1 MGRCFLMTIHELK
14 IYGFG
19 KHRDLEI
26 TFNDGTNIILGRNES
41 GKSTVAAFIRALLYG
56 MPESNTSKERKKF
69 RPVSRDVKYGGEM
82 TFEHMGVLYKVTSEF
97 GESKIND
104 ITILYNV
111 TADEKISL
119 GEDMTVGETVL
130 KITAATYDMVS
141 YAAQLASKPNTDNA
155 EADYL
160 FDRLMKDSVDNK
172 NSATDILACKRL
184 KASKESLCSQ
194 QTGKGVLDV
203 LQQKKAATE
212 AAILKVDSVIQEAEQ
227 KRNDCSKM
235 QQALNEEKDKHIA
248 IQSDMNEVAKA
259 VEIVSLHTDIKK
271 YVKEINL
278 LDEELAVAAKRT
290 KHVRTPVNI
299 IFWVLI
305 CLIAICFLG
314 LIFTPQ
320 INKLSFM
327 APLCKYLNVWSQKQY
342 VYMFLG
348 GGALLLIIF
357 HIIFSAVC
365 NRKVRI
371 LRDELFSTEEALSE
385 LLKIDYVYSAKKHSV
400 NRENINIAL
409 DNHKSEY
416 KRARMVLENED
427 NKTKTYNEHLAV
439 VENYTEKIAYTKA
452 SADALTKSVREMED
466 SYFLKEELSEIN
478 SQIALFEKR
487 YEALSLAE
495 EIMEEACQR
504 WQSDMGPE
512 FSKDAA
518 YILNKMTNGR
528 YKEMKIAR
536 NFDISLKN
544 EVGTI
549 QRAYNY
555 SGATIDQMYLA
566 LRLALVK
573 SLSSKDERLPVILD
587 DPFVQYDSER
597 KQLAYSAIEEFSK
610 ENNIQIILTACVK
623 EPFYNSAAI
632 VEL

>member
-1 MGRCFLMTIHELK
+1 MTIHELK

-19 KHRDLEI
+19 KHCNLEI
-26 TFNDGTNIILGRNES
+26 SFYDGTNIILGRNES
-41 GKSTVAAFIRALLYG
+41 GKSTVASFIRALLYG
-56 MPESNTSKERKKF
+56 MPENNTSRERKKF
-69 RPVSRDVKYGGEM
+69 HPGNRDVKYGGEM

-104 ITILYNV
+104 VTILYNV
-111 TADEKISL
+111 TANEKISL
-119 GEDMTVGETVL
+119 GEGMTVGETVL
-130 KITAATYDMVS
+130 KITADTYDMVS
-141 YAAQLASKPNTDNA
+141 YAAQLSSKPNTDNA

-160 FDRLMKDSVDNK
+160 FDRLMKNTVDSK

-184 KASKESLCSQ
+184 KAAKNFVRSSQ
-194 QTGKGVLDV
+194 AENGILD
-203 LQQKKAATE
+203 LLQKKKEKTE

-227 KRNDCSKM
+227 KRNECSKM
-235 QQALNEEKDKHIA
+235 QQALNEEKDKHIS

-259 VEIVSLHTDIKK
+259 VEIVSLHADVKK

-278 LDEELAVAAKRT
+278 LDDELADAAKRT
-290 KHVRTPVNI
+290 KRIRTPVNI
-299 IFWVLI
+299 IFGVLI
-305 CLIAICFLG
+305 SIIAICVLV

-327 APLCKYLNVWSQKQY
+327 ANLCKYLNIWSQNQY
-342 VYMFLG
+342 IYMLLG
-348 GGALLLIIF
+348 AGAILLILF
-357 HIIFSAVC
+357 KIIFSTIY
-365 NRKVRI
+365 NRKVRL
-371 LRDELFSTEEALSE
+371 LRDELFTVEEALSE
-385 LLKIDYVYSAKKHSV
+385 LLKIEYIYSAKKHST

-439 VENYTEKIAYTKA
+439 VENYTEKMAYTKA
-452 SADALTKSVREMED
+452 SADALTKSVSEMED

-478 SQIALFEKR
+478 TQIELFERR

-495 EIMEEACQR
+495 EIMEEAYQR
-504 WQSDMGPE
+504 WQSETGPE

-518 YILNKMTNGR
+518 DILEKMTNGR
-528 YKEMKIAR
+528 YKEMKISR

-544 EVGTI
+544 DAGAM

-555 SGATIDQMYLA
+555 SGATVDQMYLA

-597 KQLAYSAIEEFSK
+597 KQLAYRAVDEFSK
-610 ENNIQIILTACVK
+610 ENNIQIILTACLK
-623 EPFYNSAAI
+623 EPFYNGASI
-632 VEL
+632 IEL

>member
-1 MGRCFLMTIHELK
+1 MTIHELK

-19 KHRDLEI
+19 KHCNLEI
-26 TFNDGTNIILGRNES
+26 SFYDGTNIILGRNES
-41 GKSTVAAFIRALLYG
+41 GKSTVASFIRALLYG
-56 MPESNTSKERKKF
+56 MPENNTSRERKKF
-69 RPVSRDVKYGGEM
+69 RPGNRDVKYGGEM

-104 ITILYNV
+104 VTILYNV
-111 TADEKISL
+111 TANEKISL
-119 GEDMTVGETVL
+119 VEGMTVGETVL
-130 KITAATYDMVS
+130 KITADTYDMVS
-141 YAAQLASKPNTDNA
+141 YAAQLSSKPNTDNA

-160 FDRLMKDSVDNK
+160 FDRLMKNTVDSK

-184 KASKESLCSQ
+184 KAAKNFVSSSQ
-194 QTGKGVLDV
+194 AKNGILD
-203 LQQKKAATE
+203 LLQKKKEKTE

-227 KRNDCSKM
+227 KRNECSKM
-235 QQALNEEKDKHIA
+235 QQALNEEKDKHIS

-259 VEIVSLHTDIKK
+259 VEIVSLHADVKK

-278 LDEELAVAAKRT
+278 LDDELANAAKRT
-290 KHVRTPVNI
+290 KRIRTPVNI
-299 IFWVLI
+299 IFGVLI
-305 CLIAICFLG
+305 SIIAICVLV

-327 APLCKYLNVWSQKQY
+327 ANLCKYLNIWSQNQY
-342 VYMFLG
+342 IYMLF
-348 GGALLLIIF
+348 GAGAILLILF
-357 HIIFSAVC
+357 KIIFSTIC
-365 NRKVRI
+365 NRKVRL
-371 LRDELFSTEEALSE
+371 LRDELFTIEEALSE
-385 LLKIDYVYSAKKHSV
+385 LLKIEYIYSAKKHST

-439 VENYTEKIAYTKA
+439 VENYTEKMAYTKA
-452 SADALTKSVREMED
+452 SADALTKSVSEMED

-478 SQIALFEKR
+478 TQIELFERR

-495 EIMEEACQR
+495 EIMEEAYQR
-504 WQSDMGPE
+504 WQSETGPE

-518 YILNKMTNGR
+518 DILEKMTNGR
-528 YKEMKIAR
+528 YKEMKISR

-544 EVGTI
+544 DAGAM

-555 SGATIDQMYLA
+555 SGATVDQMYLA

-597 KQLAYSAIEEFSK
+597 KQLAYRAVDEFSK
-610 ENNIQIILTACVK
+610 ENNIQIILTACLK
-623 EPFYNSAAI
+623 EPFYNGASI
-632 VEL
+632 IEL

>member
-1 MGRCFLMTIHELK
+1 MTIHELK

-19 KHRDLEI
+19 KHCNLEI
-26 TFNDGTNIILGRNES
+26 SFYDGTNIILGRNES
-41 GKSTVAAFIRALLYG
+41 GKSTVASFIRALLYG
-56 MPESNTSKERKKF
+56 MPENNTSKERKKF
-69 RPVSRDVKYGGEM
+69 RPGNRDVKYGGEM

-104 ITILYNV
+104 VTILYNV
-111 TADEKISL
+111 TANEKISL
-119 GEDMTVGETVL
+119 GESMTVGETVL
-130 KITAATYDMVS
+130 KITADTYDMVS
-141 YAAQLASKPNTDNA
+141 YAAQLSSKPNTDNA

-160 FDRLMKDSVDNK
+160 FDRLMKNTVDSK

-184 KASKESLCSQ
+184 KAAKNFVSSSQ
-194 QTGKGVLDV
+194 AENGILD
-203 LQQKKAATE
+203 LLQKKKEKTE

-227 KRNDCSKM
+227 KRNECSKM
-235 QQALNEEKDKHIA
+235 KQALNEEKDKHIS

-259 VEIVSLHTDIKK
+259 VEIVSLHADVKK

-278 LDEELAVAAKRT
+278 LDDELADAAKRT
-290 KHVRTPVNI
+290 KRIRTPVNI
-299 IFWVLI
+299 IFGVLI
-305 CLIAICFLG
+305 SIIAICVLV

-327 APLCKYLNVWSQKQY
+327 ANLCKYLNIWSQNQY
-342 VYMFLG
+342 IYMLF
-348 GGALLLIIF
+348 GAGAILLILF
-357 HIIFSAVC
+357 KIIFSTIY
-365 NRKVRI
+365 NRKVRL
-371 LRDELFSTEEALSE
+371 LRDELFTIEEALSE
-385 LLKIDYVYSAKKHSV
+385 LLKIEYIYSAKKHST

-439 VENYTEKIAYTKA
+439 VENYTEKMAYTKA
-452 SADALTKSVREMED
+452 SADALTKSVSEMED

-478 SQIALFEKR
+478 TQIELFERR

-495 EIMEEACQR
+495 EIMEEAYQR
-504 WQSDMGPE
+504 WQSETGPE

-518 YILNKMTNGR
+518 DILGKMTNGR
-528 YKEMKIAR
+528 YKEMKISR

-544 EVGTI
+544 DAGAM

-555 SGATIDQMYLA
+555 SGATVDQMYLA

-597 KQLAYSAIEEFSK
+597 KQLAYRAVDEFSK
-610 ENNIQIILTACVK
+610 ENNIQIILTACLK
-623 EPFYNSAAI
+623 EPFYNGASI
-632 VEL
+632 IEL

>member
-1 MGRCFLMTIHELK
+1 MTIHELK

-19 KHRDLEI
+19 KHCNLEI
-26 TFNDGTNIILGRNES
+26 SFYDGTNIILGRNES
-41 GKSTVAAFIRALLYG
+41 GKSTVASFIRALLYG
-56 MPESNTSKERKKF
+56 MPENNTSRERKKF
-69 RPVSRDVKYGGEM
+69 RPGNRDIKYGGEM

-104 ITILYNV
+104 VTILYNV
-111 TADEKISL
+111 TANEKISL
-119 GEDMTVGETVL
+119 GEGMTVGETVL
-130 KITAATYDMVS
+130 KITADTYDMVS
-141 YAAQLASKPNTDNA
+141 YAAQLSSKPNTDNA

-160 FDRLMKDSVDNK
+160 FDRLMKNTVDSK

-184 KASKESLCSQ
+184 KAAKNFVSSSQ
-194 QTGKGVLDV
+194 AENGILD
-203 LQQKKAATE
+203 LLQKKKEKTE

-227 KRNDCSKM
+227 KRNECSKM
-235 QQALNEEKDKHIA
+235 QQALNEEKDRHIS

-259 VEIVSLHTDIKK
+259 VEIVSLHADVKK

-278 LDEELAVAAKRT
+278 LDDELADAAKRT
-290 KHVRTPVNI
+290 KRIRTPVNI
-299 IFWVLI
+299 IFGVLI
-305 CLIAICFLG
+305 SIIAICVLV

-327 APLCKYLNVWSQKQY
+327 ANLCKYLNIWSQNQY
-342 VYMFLG
+342 IYMLF
-348 GGALLLIIF
+348 GAGAILLILF
-357 HIIFSAVC
+357 KIIFSTIC
-365 NRKVRI
+365 NRKVRL
-371 LRDELFSTEEALSE
+371 LRDELFTIEEALSE
-385 LLKIDYVYSAKKHSV
+385 LLKIEYIYSAKKHST

-452 SADALTKSVREMED
+452 SADALTKSVSEMED

-478 SQIALFEKR
+478 TQIELFERR

-495 EIMEEACQR
+495 EIMEEAYQR
-504 WQSDMGPE
+504 WQSETGPE

-518 YILNKMTNGR
+518 DILEKMTNGR
-528 YKEMKIAR
+528 YKEMKISR

-544 EVGTI
+544 DAGAM

-555 SGATIDQMYLA
+555 SGATVDQMYLA

-597 KQLAYSAIEEFSK
+597 KQLAYRAVDEFSK
-610 ENNIQIILTACVK
+610 ENNIQIILTACLK
-623 EPFYNSAAI
+623 EPFYNGASI
-632 VEL
+632 IEL

>member
-1 MGRCFLMTIHELK
+1 MTIHELK

-19 KHRDLEI
+19 KHCNLEI
-26 TFNDGTNIILGRNES
+26 SFYDGTNIILGRNES
-41 GKSTVAAFIRALLYG
+41 GKSTVASFIRALLYG
-56 MPESNTSKERKKF
+56 MPENNTSRERKKF
-69 RPVSRDVKYGGEM
+69 RPGNRDVKYGGEM

-104 ITILYNV
+104 VTILYNV
-111 TADEKISL
+111 TANEKISL
-119 GEDMTVGETVL
+119 GEGMTVGETVL
-130 KITAATYDMVS
+130 KITADTYDMVS
-141 YAAQLASKPNTDNA
+141 YAAQLSSKPNTDNA

-160 FDRLMKDSVDNK
+160 FDRLMKNTVDSK

-184 KASKESLCSQ
+184 KAAKNFVSSSQ
-194 QTGKGVLDV
+194 AKNGILD
-203 LQQKKAATE
+203 LLQKKKEKTE

-227 KRNDCSKM
+227 KRNECSKM
-235 QQALNEEKDKHIA
+235 QQALNEEKDKHIS

-259 VEIVSLHTDIKK
+259 VEIVSLHADVKK

-278 LDEELAVAAKRT
+278 LDDELADAAKRT
-290 KHVRTPVNI
+290 KRIRTPVNI
-299 IFWVLI
+299 IFGVLI
-305 CLIAICFLG
+305 SIIAICVLV

-327 APLCKYLNVWSQKQY
+327 ANLCKYLNIWSQNQY
-342 VYMFLG
+342 IYMLLG
-348 GGALLLIIF
+348 AGAILLILF
-357 HIIFSAVC
+357 KIIFSTIC
-365 NRKVRI
+365 NRKVRL
-371 LRDELFSTEEALSE
+371 LRDELFTIEEALSE
-385 LLKIDYVYSAKKHSV
+385 LLKIEYIYSAKKHST

-439 VENYTEKIAYTKA
+439 VENYTEKMAYTKA
-452 SADALTKSVREMED
+452 SADALTKSVSEMED

-478 SQIALFEKR
+478 TQIELFERR

-495 EIMEEACQR
+495 EIMEEAYQR
-504 WQSDMGPE
+504 WQSETGPE

-518 YILNKMTNGR
+518 YILEKMTNGR
-528 YKEMKIAR
+528 YKEMKISR

-544 EVGTI
+544 DAGAM

-555 SGATIDQMYLA
+555 SGATVDQMYLA

-597 KQLAYSAIEEFSK
+597 KQLAYRAVDEFSK
-610 ENNIQIILTACVK
+610 ENNIQIILTACLK
-623 EPFYNSAAI
+623 EPFYNGASI
-632 VEL
+632 IEL

>member
-1 MGRCFLMTIHELK
+1 MTIHELK

-19 KHRDLEI
+19 KHCNLEI
-26 TFNDGTNIILGRNES
+26 SFYDGTNIILGRNES
-41 GKSTVAAFIRALLYG
+41 GKSTVASFIRALLYG
-56 MPESNTSKERKKF
+56 MPENNTSRERKKF
-69 RPVSRDVKYGGEM
+69 RPGNRDVKYGGEM

-104 ITILYNV
+104 VTILYNV
-111 TADEKISL
+111 TANEKISL
-119 GEDMTVGETVL
+119 GEGMTVGETVL
-130 KITAATYDMVS
+130 KITADTYDMVS
-141 YAAQLASKPNTDNA
+141 YAAQLSSKPNTDNA

-160 FDRLMKDSVDNK
+160 FDRLMKNTVDSK

-184 KASKESLCSQ
+184 KAAKNFVSSSQ
-194 QTGKGVLDV
+194 AKNGILD
-203 LQQKKAATE
+203 LLQKKKEKTE

-227 KRNDCSKM
+227 KRNECSKM
-235 QQALNEEKDKHIA
+235 QQALNEEKDKHIS

-259 VEIVSLHTDIKK
+259 VEIVSLHADVKK

-278 LDEELAVAAKRT
+278 LDDELANAAKRT
-290 KHVRTPVNI
+290 KRIRTPVNI
-299 IFWVLI
+299 IFGVLI
-305 CLIAICFLG
+305 SIIAICVLV

-327 APLCKYLNVWSQKQY
+327 ANLCKYLNIWSQNQY
-342 VYMFLG
+342 IYMLLG
-348 GGALLLIIF
+348 AGAILLILF
-357 HIIFSAVC
+357 KIIFSTIC
-365 NRKVRI
+365 NRKVRL
-371 LRDELFSTEEALSE
+371 LRDELFTIEEDLSE
-385 LLKIDYVYSAKKHSV
+385 LLKIEYIYSAKKHST

-439 VENYTEKIAYTKA
+439 VENYTEKMAYTKA
-452 SADALTKSVREMED
+452 SADALTKSVSEMED

-478 SQIALFEKR
+478 AQIELFKRR

-495 EIMEEACQR
+495 EIMEEAYQR
-504 WQSDMGPE
+504 WQSETGPE

-518 YILNKMTNGR
+518 DILEKMTNGR
-528 YKEMKIAR
+528 YKEMKISR

-544 EVGTI
+544 DAGAM

-555 SGATIDQMYLA
+555 SGATVDQMYLA

-597 KQLAYSAIEEFSK
+597 KQLSYRAVDEFSK
-610 ENNIQIILTACVK
+610 ENNIQIILTACLK
-623 EPFYNSAAI
+623 EPFYNGASI
-632 VEL
+632 IEL

>member
-1 MGRCFLMTIHELK
+1 MTIHELK

-19 KHRDLEI
+19 KHCNLEI
-26 TFNDGTNIILGRNES
+26 SFYDGTNIILGRNES
-41 GKSTVAAFIRALLYG
+41 GKSTVASFIRALLYG
-56 MPESNTSKERKKF
+56 MPENNTSRERKKF
-69 RPVSRDVKYGGEM
+69 RPGNRDVKYGGEM

-104 ITILYNV
+104 VTILYNV
-111 TADEKISL
+111 TANEKISL
-119 GEDMTVGETVL
+119 GEGMTVGETVL
-130 KITAATYDMVS
+130 KITADTYDMVS
-141 YAAQLASKPNTDNA
+141 YAAQLSSKPNTDNA

-160 FDRLMKDSVDNK
+160 FDRLMKNTVDSK

-184 KASKESLCSQ
+184 KAAKNFVSSSQ
-194 QTGKGVLDV
+194 AKNGILD
-203 LQQKKAATE
+203 LLQKKKEKTE

-227 KRNDCSKM
+227 KRNECSKM
-235 QQALNEEKDKHIA
+235 QQALNEEKDKHIS

-259 VEIVSLHTDIKK
+259 VEIVSLHADVKK

-278 LDEELAVAAKRT
+278 LDDELADAAKRT
-290 KHVRTPVNI
+290 KRIRTPVNI
-299 IFWVLI
+299 IFGVLI
-305 CLIAICFLG
+305 SIIAICVLV

-327 APLCKYLNVWSQKQY
+327 ANLCKYPNIWSQNQY
-342 VYMFLG
+342 IYMLLG
-348 GGALLLIIF
+348 AGAILLILF
-357 HIIFSAVC
+357 KIIFSTIC
-365 NRKVRI
+365 NRKVRL
-371 LRDELFSTEEALSE
+371 LRDELFTIEEALSE
-385 LLKIDYVYSAKKHSV
+385 LLKIEYIYSAKKHST

-439 VENYTEKIAYTKA
+439 VENYTEKMAYTKA
-452 SADALTKSVREMED
+452 SADALTKSVSEMED

-478 SQIALFEKR
+478 TQIELFERR

-495 EIMEEACQR
+495 EIMEEAYQR
-504 WQSDMGPE
+504 WQSETGPE

-518 YILNKMTNGR
+518 DILGKMTNGR
-528 YKEMKIAR
+528 YKEMKISR

-544 EVGTI
+544 DAGAM

-555 SGATIDQMYLA
+555 SGATVDQMYLA

-597 KQLAYSAIEEFSK
+597 KQLAYRAVDEFSK
-610 ENNIQIILTACVK
+610 ENNIQIILTACLK
-623 EPFYNSAAI
+623 EPFYNGASI
-632 VEL
+632 IEL

>member
-1 MGRCFLMTIHELK
+1 MTIHELK

-19 KHRDLEI
+19 KHCNLEI
-26 TFNDGTNIILGRNES
+26 SFYDGTNIILGRNES
-41 GKSTVAAFIRALLYG
+41 GKSTVASFIRALLYG
-56 MPESNTSKERKKF
+56 MPENNTSRERKKF
-69 RPVSRDVKYGGEM
+69 RPGNRDVKYGGEM

-104 ITILYNV
+104 VTILYNV
-111 TADEKISL
+111 TANEKISL
-119 GEDMTVGETVL
+119 GEGMTVGETVL
-130 KITAATYDMVS
+130 KITADTYDMVS
-141 YAAQLASKPNTDNA
+141 YAAQLSSKPNTDNA

-160 FDRLMKDSVDNK
+160 FDRLMKNTVDSK

-184 KASKESLCSQ
+184 KAAKNFVSSSQ
-194 QTGKGVLDV
+194 AENGILD
-203 LQQKKAATE
+203 LLQKKKEKTE

-227 KRNDCSKM
+227 KRNECSKM
-235 QQALNEEKDKHIA
+235 QQALNEEKDKHIS

-259 VEIVSLHTDIKK
+259 VEIVSLHADVKK

-278 LDEELAVAAKRT
+278 LDDELADAAKRT
-290 KHVRTPVNI
+290 KRIRTPVNI
-299 IFWVLI
+299 IFGVLI
-305 CLIAICFLG
+305 SIIAICVLV

-327 APLCKYLNVWSQKQY
+327 ASLCKYLNIWSQNQY
-342 VYMFLG
+342 IYMLF
-348 GGALLLIIF
+348 GAGAILLILF
-357 HIIFSAVC
+357 KIIFSTIC
-365 NRKVRI
+365 NRKVRL
-371 LRDELFSTEEALSE
+371 LRDELFTIEEALSE
-385 LLKIDYVYSAKKHSV
+385 LLKIEYIYSAKKHST

-452 SADALTKSVREMED
+452 SADALTKSVSEMED

-478 SQIALFEKR
+478 TQIELFERR

-495 EIMEEACQR
+495 EIMEEAYQR
-504 WQSDMGPE
+504 WQSETGPE

-518 YILNKMTNGR
+518 DILEKMTNGR
-528 YKEMKIAR
+528 YKEMKISR

-544 EVGTI
+544 DAGAM

-555 SGATIDQMYLA
+555 SGATVDQMYLA

-597 KQLAYSAIEEFSK
+597 KQLAYRAVDEFSK
-610 ENNIQIILTACVK
+610 ENNIQIILTACLK
-623 EPFYNSAAI
+623 EPFYNGASI
-632 VEL
+632 IEL

>member
-1 MGRCFLMTIHELK
+1 MTIHELK

-19 KHRDLEI
+19 KHCNLEI
-26 TFNDGTNIILGRNES
+26 SFYDGTNIILGRNES
-41 GKSTVAAFIRALLYG
+41 GKSTVASFIRALLYG
-56 MPESNTSKERKKF
+56 MPENNTSRERKKF
-69 RPVSRDVKYGGEM
+69 RPGNRDVKYGGEM

-104 ITILYNV
+104 VTILYNV
-111 TADEKISL
+111 TANEKISL
-119 GEDMTVGETVL
+119 GEGMTVGETVL
-130 KITAATYDMVS
+130 KITADTYDMVS
-141 YAAQLASKPNTDNA
+141 YAAQLSSKPNTDNA

-160 FDRLMKDSVDNK
+160 FDRLMKNTVDSK

-184 KASKESLCSQ
+184 KAAKNFVSSSQ
-194 QTGKGVLDV
+194 AENGILD
-203 LQQKKAATE
+203 LLQKKKEKTE

-227 KRNDCSKM
+227 KRNECSKM
-235 QQALNEEKDKHIA
+235 QQALNEEKDKHIS

-259 VEIVSLHTDIKK
+259 VEIVSLHADVKK

-278 LDEELAVAAKRT
+278 LDDELADAAKRT
-290 KHVRTPVNI
+290 KRIRTPVNI
-299 IFWVLI
+299 IFGVLI
-305 CLIAICFLG
+305 SIIAICVLV

-327 APLCKYLNVWSQKQY
+327 ANLCKYLNIWSQNQY
-342 VYMFLG
+342 IYMLFG
-348 GGALLLIIF
+348 VGAILLILF
-357 HIIFSAVC
+357 KIIFSTIY
-365 NRKVRI
+365 NRKVRL
-371 LRDELFSTEEALSE
+371 LRDELFTIEEALSE
-385 LLKIDYVYSAKKHSV
+385 LLKIEYIYSAKKHST

-439 VENYTEKIAYTKA
+439 VENYTEKMAYTKA
-452 SADALTKSVREMED
+452 SADALTKSVSEMED

-478 SQIALFEKR
+478 TQIELFERR

-495 EIMEEACQR
+495 EIMEEAYQR
-504 WQSDMGPE
+504 WQSETGPE

-518 YILNKMTNGR
+518 DILEKMTNGR
-528 YKEMKIAR
+528 YKEMKISR

-544 EVGTI
+544 DAGAM

-555 SGATIDQMYLA
+555 SGATVDQMYLA

-597 KQLAYSAIEEFSK
+597 KQLAYRAVDEFSK
-610 ENNIQIILTACVK
+610 ENNIQIILTACLK
-623 EPFYNSAAI
+623 EPFYNGASI
-632 VEL
+632 IEL

>member
-1 MGRCFLMTIHELK
+1 MTIHELK

-19 KHRDLEI
+19 KHCNLEI
-26 TFNDGTNIILGRNES
+26 SFYDGTNIILGRNES
-41 GKSTVAAFIRALLYG
+41 GKSTVASFIRALLYG
-56 MPESNTSKERKKF
+56 MPENNTSRERKKF
-69 RPVSRDVKYGGEM
+69 RPGNRDVKYGGEM

-104 ITILYNV
+104 VTILYNV
-111 TADEKISL
+111 TANEKISL
-119 GEDMTVGETVL
+119 GEGMTVGETVL
-130 KITAATYDMVS
+130 KITADTYDMVS
-141 YAAQLASKPNTDNA
+141 YAAQLSSKPNTDNA

-160 FDRLMKDSVDNK
+160 FDRLMKNTVDSK

-184 KASKESLCSQ
+184 KAAKNFVSSSQ
-194 QTGKGVLDV
+194 AKNGILD
-203 LQQKKAATE
+203 LLQKKKEKTE

-227 KRNDCSKM
+227 KRNECSKM
-235 QQALNEEKDKHIA
+235 QQALNEEKDKHIS

-259 VEIVSLHTDIKK
+259 VEIVSLHADVKK

-278 LDEELAVAAKRT
+278 LDDELADAAKRT
-290 KHVRTPVNI
+290 KRIRTPVNI
-299 IFWVLI
+299 IFGVLI
-305 CLIAICFLG
+305 SIIAICVLV

-327 APLCKYLNVWSQKQY
+327 ANLCKYLNIWSQNQY
-342 VYMFLG
+342 IYMLF
-348 GGALLLIIF
+348 GAGAILLILF
-357 HIIFSAVC
+357 KIIFSTIC
-365 NRKVRI
+365 NRKVRL
-371 LRDELFSTEEALSE
+371 LRDELFTIEEALSE
-385 LLKIDYVYSAKKHSV
+385 LLKIEYIYSAKKHST

-439 VENYTEKIAYTKA
+439 VENYTEKMAYTKA
-452 SADALTKSVREMED
+452 SADALTKSVSEMED

-478 SQIALFEKR
+478 TQIEFFERR

-495 EIMEEACQR
+495 EIMEEAYQR
-504 WQSDMGPE
+504 WQSETGPE

-518 YILNKMTNGR
+518 DILEKMTNGR
-528 YKEMKIAR
+528 YKEMKISR

-544 EVGTI
+544 DAGAM

-555 SGATIDQMYLA
+555 SGATVDQMYLA

-597 KQLAYSAIEEFSK
+597 KQLAYRAVDEFSK
-610 ENNIQIILTACVK
+610 ENNIQIILTACLK
-623 EPFYNSAAI
+623 EPFYNGASI
-632 VEL
+632 IEL

>member
-1 MGRCFLMTIHELK
+1 MTIHELK

-19 KHRDLEI
+19 KHCNLEI
-26 TFNDGTNIILGRNES
+26 SFYDGTNIILGRNES
-41 GKSTVAAFIRALLYG
+41 GKSTVASFIRALLYG
-56 MPESNTSKERKKF
+56 MPENNTSRERKKF
-69 RPVSRDVKYGGEM
+69 RPGNRDVKYGGEM

-104 ITILYNV
+104 VTILYNV
-111 TADEKISL
+111 TANEKISL
-119 GEDMTVGETVL
+119 GEGMTVGETVL
-130 KITAATYDMVS
+130 KITADTYDMVS
-141 YAAQLASKPNTDNA
+141 YAAQLSSKPNTDNA

-160 FDRLMKDSVDNK
+160 FDRLMKNTVDSK

-184 KASKESLCSQ
+184 KAAKNFVSSSQ
-194 QTGKGVLDV
+194 AENGILD
-203 LQQKKAATE
+203 LLQKKKEKTE

-227 KRNDCSKM
+227 KRNECRKM
-235 QQALNEEKDKHIA
+235 QQALNEEKDKHIS

-259 VEIVSLHTDIKK
+259 VEIVSLHADVKK

-278 LDEELAVAAKRT
+278 LDDELADAAKRT
-290 KHVRTPVNI
+290 KRIRTPVNI
-299 IFWVLI
+299 IFGVLI
-305 CLIAICFLG
+305 SIIAICVLV

-327 APLCKYLNVWSQKQY
+327 ANLCKYLNIWSQNQY
-342 VYMFLG
+342 IYMLF
-348 GGALLLIIF
+348 GAGAILLILF
-357 HIIFSAVC
+357 KIIFSTIC
-365 NRKVRI
+365 NRKVRL
-371 LRDELFSTEEALSE
+371 LRDELFTIEEALSE
-385 LLKIDYVYSAKKHSV
+385 LLKIEYIYSAKKHST

-439 VENYTEKIAYTKA
+439 VENYTEKMAYTKA
-452 SADALTKSVREMED
+452 SADALTKSVSEMED

-478 SQIALFEKR
+478 TQIELFERR

-495 EIMEEACQR
+495 EIMEEAYQR
-504 WQSDMGPE
+504 WQSETGPE

-518 YILNKMTNGR
+518 DILGKMTNGR
-528 YKEMKIAR
+528 YKEMKISR

-544 EVGTI
+544 DAGAM

-555 SGATIDQMYLA
+555 SGATVDQMYLA

-597 KQLAYSAIEEFSK
+597 KQLAYRAVDEFSK
-610 ENNIQIILTACVK
+610 ENNIQIILTACLK
-623 EPFYNSAAI
+623 EPFYNGASI
-632 VEL
+632 IEL

>member
-1 MGRCFLMTIHELK
+1 MTIHELK

-19 KHRDLEI
+19 KHCNLEI
-26 TFNDGTNIILGRNES
+26 SFYDGTNIILGRNES
-41 GKSTVAAFIRALLYG
+41 GKSTVASFIRALLYG
-56 MPESNTSKERKKF
+56 MPENNTSRERKKF
-69 RPVSRDVKYGGEM
+69 RPGNRDVKYGGEM

-104 ITILYNV
+104 VTILYNV
-111 TADEKISL
+111 TANEKISL
-119 GEDMTVGETVL
+119 GEGMTVGETVL
-130 KITAATYDMVS
+130 KITADTYDMVS
-141 YAAQLASKPNTDNA
+141 YAAQLSSKPNTDNA

-160 FDRLMKDSVDNK
+160 FDRLMKNTVDSK

-184 KASKESLCSQ
+184 KAAKNYVSSSQ
-194 QTGKGVLDV
+194 AENGILD
-203 LQQKKAATE
+203 LLQKKKEKTE

-227 KRNDCSKM
+227 KRNECSKM
-235 QQALNEEKDKHIA
+235 QQALNEEKDRHIS

-259 VEIVSLHTDIKK
+259 VEIVSLHADVKK

-278 LDEELAVAAKRT
+278 LDDELADAAKRT
-290 KHVRTPVNI
+290 KRIRTPVNI
-299 IFWVLI
+299 IFGVLI
-305 CLIAICFLG
+305 SIIAICVLV

-327 APLCKYLNVWSQKQY
+327 ANLCKYLNIWSQNQY
-342 VYMFLG
+342 IYMLF
-348 GGALLLIIF
+348 GAGAILLILF
-357 HIIFSAVC
+357 KIIFSTIY
-365 NRKVRI
+365 NRKVRL
-371 LRDELFSTEEALSE
+371 LRDELFTIEEALSE
-385 LLKIDYVYSAKKHSV
+385 LLKIEYIYSAKKHST

-439 VENYTEKIAYTKA
+439 VENYTEKMAYTKA
-452 SADALTKSVREMED
+452 SADALTKSVSEMED

-478 SQIALFEKR
+478 TQIEFFERR

-495 EIMEEACQR
+495 EIMEEAYQR
-504 WQSDMGPE
+504 RQSETGPE

-518 YILNKMTNGR
+518 DILEKMTNGR
-528 YKEMKIAR
+528 YKEMKISR

-544 EVGTI
+544 DAGTM

-555 SGATIDQMYLA
+555 SGATVDQMYLA

-597 KQLAYSAIEEFSK
+597 KQLAYRAVDEFSK
-610 ENNIQIILTACVK
+610 ENNIQIILTACLK
-623 EPFYNSAAI
+623 EPFYNGASI
-632 VEL
+632 IEL